1 MAQQPTHSTQPES
14 RLTMPLLPRTL
25 LPTLFS
31 SLSRATS
38 TPTRWTL
45 LRKLKSENP
54 NDIVGELRGSAT
66 FTPLRSSPTASTST
80 TITTDPNP
88 GTSASPD
95 AETDQELLYSEEGS
109 LPASFGPGLSWTKKY
124 IWRFTRDGN
133 VSVWFVKVDKKQ
145 DAEEEPDYL
154 FHQFD
159 FGLSPSAP
167 GSGTDVVSGEELVTP
182 PTPPEVPSAATT
194 KVIAA
199 RGSHLCIN
207 DMYRTAY
214 AFRVEEGSGE
224 VVSWASRHVVRG
236 PKKGQ
241 DIVNL
246 YSREL

>member
-1 MAQQPTHSTQPES
+1 
-14 RLTMPLLPRTL
+14 MPLSLPRNL

-31 SLSRATS
+31 SLSRTTSGPSS

-45 LRKLKSENP
+45 LRTLKSENP
-54 NDIVGELRGSAT
+54 NDIVGELHGSAV
-66 FTPLRSSPTASTST
+66 FTPLRSSPTASTPQST
-80 TITTDPNP
+80 
-88 GTSASPD
+88 SSPAPAADSKEDSD

-109 LPASFGPGLSWTKKY
+109 LPQSFGPGLRWTKQY

-133 VSVWFVKVDKKQ
+133 VSVWFVKVDKKPDP
-145 DAEEEPDYL
+145 DAEAERDYL
-154 FHQFD
+154 FHEFD

-167 GSGTDVVSGEELVTP
+167 GTGTDAVSGDEFVMP
-182 PTPPEVPSAATT
+182 PTPPEVPGAMQT

-199 RGSHLCIN
+199 RGNHLCIN

-214 AFRVEEGSGE
+214 AFRIEEQSGE

-246 YSREL
+246 YTKGL

>member
-1 MAQQPTHSTQPES
+1 
-14 RLTMPLLPRTL
+14 MPPLHRTL
-25 LPTLFS
+25 LSNLFS
-31 SLSRATS
+31 SLSRTSGPSS

-45 LRKLKSENP
+45 LRTLKSENP

-66 FTPLRSSPTASTST
+66 FTPLRSSPTASIPTSVAPGSTPDTNT
-80 TITTDPNP
+80 TSDT
-88 GTSASPD
+88 
-95 AETDQELLYSEEGS
+95 ETDQELLYSEEGS
-109 LPASFGPGLSWTKKY
+109 LPASFGPGLTWTKKY
-124 IWRFTRDGN
+124 IWCFAPDGN

-145 DAEEEPDYL
+145 DAEDERDYL
-154 FHQFD
+154 FHKFD

-167 GSGTDVVSGEELVTP
+167 GSGTDVVSGDELVTP
-182 PTPPEVPSAATT
+182 PTPPEVPGAIAT

-199 RGSHLCIN
+199 RGNHLCIN

-246 YSREL
+246 YSREI